1 MGLLHTT
8 VHSLR
13 SEPDGLGQTE
23 HSGRGSFGIR
33 VPVGRGD
40 GDDRAAEKDGGRER
54 LRDVRLLE
62 QRRKLLGRRDER
74 LQSGG
79 EKIKSL
85 PNIKALKVDWG
96 GYQCFNTE
104 CVLWSAGCNEFLLA
118 SLQLWD
124 VQSQKRLRSMDGHR
138 ARVSCLNWNDH
149 VLSRYV

>member
-40 GDDRAAEKDGGRER
+40 GDDRAAEKDGGGER

-96 GYQCFNTE
+96 GVPMF
-104 CVLWSAGCNEFLLA
+104 
-118 SLQLWD
+118 
-124 VQSQKRLRSMDGHR
+124 
-138 ARVSCLNWNDH
+138 
-149 VLSRYV
+149 